1 MILAYVFMLD
11 GGKTEENYCWGGLPQ
26 FADIE
31 TSFEP
36 NLPTK
41 RLRSAQFADI
51 ETSFEPNLP
60 TKRLRSAQF
69 ADKETSFSPI
79 CRQRDLVQPNLPT
92 KRRRS
97 AQFADKETS
106 FEPTFPTETSFEPN
120 FRQRGPSLRFICNT
134 TLTSTID
141 IRQMCRQA
149 KFWGDYITPTPCGYT
164 LMLHL

>member
-11 GGKTEENYCWGGLPQ
+11 GGKTEENYCWGGQP
-26 FADIE
+26 
-31 TSFEP
+31 
-36 NLPTK
+36 
-41 RLRSAQFADI
+41 QFADI

-92 KRRRS
+92 KRLRS

-106 FEPTFPTETSFEPN
+106 FEPTFPTK
-120 FRQRGPSLRFICNT
+120 R
-134 TLTSTID
+134 
-141 IRQMCRQA
+141 
-149 KFWGDYITPTPCGYT
+149 
-164 LMLHL
+164 LHSSPISDKEDLP